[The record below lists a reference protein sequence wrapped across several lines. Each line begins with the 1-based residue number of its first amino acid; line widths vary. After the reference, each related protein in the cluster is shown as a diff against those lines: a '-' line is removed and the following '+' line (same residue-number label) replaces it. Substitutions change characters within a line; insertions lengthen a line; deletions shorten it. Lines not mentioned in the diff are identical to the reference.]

1 MSTLAGAGAGAGD
14 IVVDTR
20 SGAVEGASAHERLAI
35 AGLQTATAILRPV
48 HEFGYS
54 YVARLIRLLLPSRKS
69 LVLRLDDDSLM
80 RVGYCDG
87 YWSTMLL
94 KGYRYEP
101 WTKALLVD
109 SADVKCGFIDCGANF
124 GFWSIYASSKAAGSK
139 PTVGIEAASDTFAR
153 LDDNRLL
160 NGDRYVAL
168 NKAIGAKSG
177 ERVRIYGVKHEAR
190 TTVAPS
196 ADAKP
201 ILDCETITI
210 DDVAAMPVFAGIDK
224 FIVELDVEGVEI
236 PAFDG
241 ATRLLAGDG
250 AFVYEEHGSDP
261 THETTRHVLE
271 NLKLRVF
278 WLGDNQRGEIHSID
292 QLAGI
297 KKSRRYGYDMVASAS
312 PFWIARLE
320 RLVGTSPA
328 AR

>member
-1 MSTLAGAGAGAGD
+1 MSAMAGAGD
-14 IVVDTR
+14 IVIDTR
-20 SGAVEGASAHERLAI
+20 NGAVEGAAAHERLAI
-35 AGLQTATAILRPV
+35 TGLRAATAMLRPL

-54 YVARLIRLLLPSRKS
+54 YVAGLIRLLLPSRKS
-69 LVLRLDDDSLM
+69 MVLRLDDDSLM

-87 YWSTMLL
+87 YWSTMVL

-101 WTKALLVD
+101 WTKALLID

-124 GFWSIYASSKAAGSK
+124 GFWSIFASSKAAGQN
-139 PTVGIEAASDTFAR
+139 PTVAIEAASDTFAH

-160 NGDRYVAL
+160 NGDRFVAL
-168 NKAIGAKSG
+168 NRAIGATSG
-177 ERVRIYGVKHEAR
+177 ERVRIYGAKHEAR

-196 ADAKP
+196 EDAKP

-224 FIVELDVEGVEI
+224 FIVKLDVEGVEI

-241 ATRLLAGDG
+241 ASRLLAGDS

-261 THETTRHVLE
+261 THATTRHVLE
-271 NLKLRVF
+271 ELKLHVF
-278 WLGDNQRGEIHSID
+278 WLGEGQRGEIRSVD
-292 QLAGI
+292 RLSGI

-312 PFWIARLE
+312 AFWIARLE
-320 RLVGTSPA
+320 RLAAAPA

>member
-1 MSTLAGAGAGAGD
+1 MTAVAGAGD
-14 IVVDTR
+14 IVIDTR
-20 SGAVEGASAHERLAI
+20 NGAVEGATAHERLAI
-35 AGLQTATAILRPV
+35 AGLRTATAMLRPL

-69 LVLRLDDDSLM
+69 MVLRLDDDSLM

-87 YWSTMLL
+87 YWSTMTL

-109 SADVKCGFIDCGANF
+109 SADVDCGFIDCGANF

-139 PTVGIEAASDTFAR
+139 PTVAIEAASDTFAR

-177 ERVRIYGVKHEAR
+177 EHVRIYGVKHEAR

-224 FIVELDVEGVEI
+224 FIVKLDVEGVEI

-261 THETTRHVLE
+261 THATTRHVLE

-278 WLGDNQRGEIHSID
+278 WLGEGERGEILSVD

-312 PFWIARLE
+312 PYWIARLE
-320 RLVGTSPA
+320 RLAGVSPA